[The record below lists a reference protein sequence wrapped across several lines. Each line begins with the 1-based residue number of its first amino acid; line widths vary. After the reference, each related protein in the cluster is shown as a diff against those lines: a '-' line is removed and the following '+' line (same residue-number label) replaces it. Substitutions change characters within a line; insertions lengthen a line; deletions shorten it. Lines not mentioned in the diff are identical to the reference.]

1 MRRSAGAWGG
11 PRTAGVDL
19 LLMLY
24 AAEDRIE
31 ALYRAHADRFPAA
44 GLEVITPL
52 STIYLPGRKEHFGFR
67 DGIAQPLHRGL
78 R

>member
-1 MRRSAGAWGG
+1 MFSGEFREGMTGTEHRRRILGDLEDKAPELWAWGG

-31 ALYRAHADRFPAA
+31 VAIERTRPASRAPAW
-44 GLEVITPL
+44 
-52 STIYLPGRKEHFGFR
+52 S
-67 DGIAQPLHRGL
+67 
-78 R
+78 